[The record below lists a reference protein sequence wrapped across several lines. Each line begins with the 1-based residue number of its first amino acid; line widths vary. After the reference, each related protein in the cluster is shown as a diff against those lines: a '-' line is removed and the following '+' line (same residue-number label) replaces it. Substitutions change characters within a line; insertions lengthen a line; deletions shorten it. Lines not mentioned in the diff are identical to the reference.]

1 MGHSVKLD
9 EIYYDENNEESRKQ
23 IMLEYMKAVDALTIN
38 DEYRLRRQITNYE
51 DKQKNMPRMEQFEK
65 QLTSRIIEQDS
76 IRKTVE
82 KLQREK
88 SCKINIIEKEKQ
100 IMSQ

>member
-88 SCKINIIEKEKQ
+88 ELQ
-100 IMSQ
+100 DH

>member
-88 SCKINIIEKEKQ
+88 EK
-100 IMSQ
+100 